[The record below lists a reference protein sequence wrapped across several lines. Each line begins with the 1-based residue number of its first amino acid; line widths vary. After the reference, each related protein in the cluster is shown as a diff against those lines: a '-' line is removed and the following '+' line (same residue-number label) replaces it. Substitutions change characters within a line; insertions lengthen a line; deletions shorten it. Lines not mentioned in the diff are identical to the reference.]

1 MIFCII
7 WLMYK
12 QRCIRNFIVKT
23 ADNPSIETD
32 SAKRPKLEE
41 NCVQGQKVLDK
52 IEASLKVMEKVY
64 MKHGTY

>member
-7 WLMYK
+7 WLMCK
-12 QRCIRNFIVKT
+12 QRCICNFIGKA

-32 SAKRPKLEE
+32 PAKRPKLEE
-41 NCVQGQKVLDK
+41 NCVPGQKVLDK

-64 MKHGTY
+64 INHGTY